1 MGNCQIDHIRNNL
14 EILKELLADTS
25 NTSRGEVLKLKQTLV
40 RYDVDKRIGDVGTST
55 SMQDYYEGT
64 AVYVNKNMAMG
75 EFVNIAA
82 GDVAYGYHHLSNIM
96 NPIEIAYQSNK
107 IKNIA
112 QLGTE
117 LVSNS
122 GIVDGRYTTLVKAYS
137 EVFSEF
143 LDELGAVFENN
154 YSAENRDKS
163 HVYVKTGVDK
173 LKEKTTKLLRVLE
186 NVQKGLRAS
195 FSDADID
202 QLPKS
207 TQDLVKK
214 VESISSSLTSYL
226 GNSEG
231 FINIRSA
238 GYTAKNL
245 GTLYEDLLGITATS
259 KKHKFQYTAPNKQRV
274 ELLEKEM
281 LKHYRSGI
289 SKDNTGAKEDL
300 VLLLSTDGLGITHTL
315 RDSINENTVD
325 HWSNDFPAL
334 VVKIREKLL
343 EEIQQLK
350 DPALKEELLDRAK
363 SMAKNKRDYSPLDK
377 KAREQGKNIASVWQ
391 EDPSSSFMNL
401 DKDLESSYA
410 YTSGAAYGGDA
421 IWDKIVRLVAP
432 ANKIVHFTVDSEG
445 KDSDHTEKLHLLGG
459 KVVSANEKLSY
470 TFNASTFDS
479 DTRKLITALSTVNT
493 LLGTTYSPDITGL
506 LQARN
511 LLQVIYTDAVIAVA
525 PITGFRGVAGGTNT
539 AVQLGIKLQR
549 PVYVLNTGINK
560 EYPVV
565 GWYKYDP
572 VNGFKSVGTDVVTR
586 FAEESRDKKFAL
598 VGTRELENRY
608 QGDLRKLPNK
618 DEFFE
623 QLGKNFEA
631 VGHMINFIK
640 AHTGS
645 DVDLEVAG
653 RVSNGTNKFAN
664 DPKVAANGKFVLD
677 IKGEI
682 PRVADRRTGKQRENN
697 EPIVYGFYN
706 TWFNPAVKL
715 DKEIEDAYN
724 LKVKYNGLTLNEYI
738 EKGNSI
744 AKGNSVPPTKH
755 NYGDDHVTIKEP
767 CKNG

>member
-1 MGNCQIDHIRNNL
+1 
-14 EILKELLADTS
+14 
-25 NTSRGEVLKLKQTLV
+25 
-40 RYDVDKRIGDVGTST
+40 
-55 SMQDYYEGT
+55 
-64 AVYVNKNMAMG
+64 
-75 EFVNIAA
+75 
-82 GDVAYGYHHLSNIM
+82 
-96 NPIEIAYQSNK
+96 
-107 IKNIA
+107 
-112 QLGTE
+112 
-117 LVSNS
+117 
-122 GIVDGRYTTLVKAYS
+122 
-137 EVFSEF
+137 
-143 LDELGAVFENN
+143 
-154 YSAENRDKS
+154 
-163 HVYVKTGVDK
+163 
-173 LKEKTTKLLRVLE
+173 
-186 NVQKGLRAS
+186 
-195 FSDADID
+195 
-202 QLPKS
+202 
-207 TQDLVKK
+207 
-214 VESISSSLTSYL
+214 
-226 GNSEG
+226 
-231 FINIRSA
+231 
-238 GYTAKNL
+238 
-245 GTLYEDLLGITATS
+245 
-259 KKHKFQYTAPNKQRV
+259 
-274 ELLEKEM
+274 M

-334 VVKIREKLL
+334 AVKVREKLL

-377 KAREQGKNIASVWQ
+377 KAREQGKNIASVWE

-410 YTSGAAYGGDA
+410 YTSGAAYGADA

-445 KDSDHTEKLHLLGG
+445 KDSDHTEKLHLLEDT
-459 KVVSANEKLSY
+459 VASANEKLSY

-479 DTRKLITALSTVNT
+479 DTRKLITALSTINT
-493 LLGTTYSPDITGL
+493 LLGTTHSPDSAGL

-598 VGTRELENRY
+598 VGS
-608 QGDLRKLPNK
+608 RKLESYYGGELRRLPASA
-618 DEFFE
+618 FFG

-653 RVSNGTNKFAN
+653 WVSHGYEKYAN
-664 DPKVAANGKFVLD
+664 DPEIAANGKFVLD
-677 IKGEI
+677 TKGEL
-682 PRVADRRTGKQRENN
+682 PRVADRRWKKEKERN
-697 EPIVYGFYN
+697 EPIVYGFFN
-706 TWFNPAVKL
+706 TWYNPDNKFDNAL
-715 DKEIEDAYN
+715 QAAYSS
-724 LKVKYNGLTLNEYI
+724 KVKHDGFTLNEYI

-744 AKGNSVPPTKH
+744 AKGNSVPSTKH